1 MIEHAPGAP
10 GIPPTW
16 TSSAKDMVGCALGIS
31 RLWFTLGFGIVN
43 EVYYPR
49 VDIPQ
54 IRDLGFII
62 ADGEGFWAE
71 VKRVANYR
79 IRLLAPGVPAVEVVH
94 EHERYTLRL
103 RIAPSVRRDVLAIE
117 CRLDGDPKLRP
128 YALLAP
134 HLGATGYGNR
144 AEVVL
149 YHSRRILWA
158 EQGPFGA
165 ALAAVDEKQRDAIGR
180 ASAGYVGSSDGWQ
193 DFLHNGRMTWEY
205 KSAGPGNVALIAE
218 LPRRVVLALGFGS
231 SAEAAATLAIGSLL
245 QPFDS
250 LLQQHIAPWQ
260 AWQAERSERHAVPLD
275 VQPALAEE
283 LLVSTIV
290 LRTHQDKTYPGAM
303 VASLSVPWGDSGNE
317 RGGYHLVWPRD
328 LVETAGALLALG
340 AEQEARDTLRYL
352 IATQL
357 EDGHW
362 YQNQWLGGRSYWEG
376 IQLDET
382 AFPVLLAATLD
393 EREALAGI
401 EVEDMVRRAL
411 GFIARTGPATEQDR
425 WEESTGI
432 NPFTLAICIAALV
445 AGANLLPPPASDWA
459 LELADFWN
467 SNIERWTSVSGT
479 ALAKRLGVSG
489 YYVLV
494 LPVQILERP
503 EIFHQVVPIHNRAGG
518 SGVPGDE
525 LVSTEFLQLVRF
537 GLRGADDP
545 LILDS
550 IRVADA
556 LLKTDTPCGPVWHRY
571 NADGYGEHD
580 DGSPYNGTG
589 RGRGWPLLTGERGHY
604 ELAAGRDPLLFLEAM
619 TRMASPGGML
629 PEQVWDADP
638 IPSRRLTPGRPSGSA
653 MPLVWAHAE
662 FIKLMVSRHLGHPV
676 DRPRAVWRRYRGRR
690 PTARHAFWWPH
701 APIRELHAG
710 TRLAVSLPRTAI
722 VHWGSG
728 DWRNAADEATRD
740 SGLGFHVAA
749 LDVTGRAPGERVEFT
764 WQWQDSGAWHGRN
777 YEVTILPSD
786 EA

>member
-1 MIEHAPGAP
+1 MIEYAPGGP
-10 GIPPTW
+10 GIVPTW

-71 VKRVANYR
+71 VKRLANYR

-94 EHERYTLRL
+94 EHERYSLRL

-128 YALLAP
+128 YVLLAP

-144 AEVVL
+144 AAVAW
-149 YHSRRILWA
+149 HHRRRILWA

-165 ALAAVDEKQRDAIGR
+165 ALAAVDERQRDAISR
-180 ASAGYVGSSDGWQ
+180 ASVGYVGDSDGWQ
-193 DFLHNGRMTWEY
+193 DFARNGAMTWEY
-205 KSAGPGNVALIAE
+205 ENAGPGNVALIAE

-231 SAEAAATLAIGSLL
+231 SAEAAGTLAIGSLL

-260 AWQAERSERHAVPLD
+260 GWHAERSERHAIPLD
-275 VQPALAEE
+275 VPPALAEE
-283 LLVSTIV
+283 FLVSTIV
-290 LRTHQDKTYPGAM
+290 LRSHLDKTYPGAM
-303 VASLSVPWGDSGNE
+303 VASLSIPWGDSGDE

-328 LVETAGALLALG
+328 LVETAGALVALG

-352 IATQL
+352 IATQI

-362 YQNQWLGGRSYWEG
+362 YQNQWLGGRPYWEG

-393 EREALAGI
+393 EREALSGI

-432 NPFTLAICIAALV
+432 NPFTLALCIAALV
-445 AGANLLPPPASDWA
+445 AGADLLAPPASDWA

-467 SNIERWTSVSGT
+467 NNIERWTSVSGT

-494 LPVQILERP
+494 LPVQILARP
-503 EIFHQVVPIHNRAGG
+503 EIVHQVVPIHNRAEGG
-518 SGVPGDE
+518 GVPGDE
-525 LVSTEFLQLVRF
+525 LVGTEFLQLVRF
-537 GLRGADDP
+537 GLRSPGDP

-571 NADGYGEHD
+571 NGDGYGEHD
-580 DGSPYNGTG
+580 DGSPYDGTG

-604 ELAAGRDPLLFLEAM
+604 ELAAGHDPLPFLAAM
-619 TRMASPGGML
+619 TAMASPGGML

-638 IPSRRLTPGRPSGSA
+638 IPSRRLEPGRPTGSA

-662 FIKLMVSRHLGHPV
+662 FIKLMVSRHLGRPV
-676 DRPRAVWRRYRGRR
+676 DRPRAVWRRYHGRR
-690 PTARHAFWWPH
+690 PAVRHALWWPH
-701 APIRELHAG
+701 APINAVDVG
-710 TRLAVSLPRTAI
+710 SRLAVTLPRAAL
-722 VHWGSG
+722 VHWGSDG
-728 DWRNAADEATRD
+728 WHDAADAQACD
-740 SGLGFHVAA
+740 SGLGFHVAS
-749 LDVTGRAPGERVEFT
+749 LDVGRLPPGQRVVFT
-764 WQWQDSGAWHGRN
+764 WQWRDTSAWHDQN
-777 YEVTILPSD
+777 YEVAVLVPNN
-786 EA
+786 A